1 MNVHDTIINGTDLGG
16 KHVFPHIK
24 TLFVYFYNEKKN
36 IKFLFVIKLLLEPL
50 SKGSMKQERTLND

>member
-24 TLFVYFYNEKKN
+24 TLFVYFYNEKKHH
-36 IKFLFVIKLLLEPL
+36 ISFCYKIAFGTTF
-50 SKGSMKQERTLND
+50 KGKYEARKDTQ